1 MGSSARNEV
10 KMPAGI
16 ILILIIAFIGNRIF
30 GLYKD
35 ETTTR
40 ILEESG
46 TLKPRRPNAQT
57 GGGCYPCQ
65 IRKSTKLT
73 PYQIQ
78 FQKDR
83 AILKQMA
90 AREARVNQMTAR
102 ATRRILSKYGQEA

>member
-1 MGSSARNEV
+1 
-10 KMPAGI
+10 MPAGI

-46 TLKPRRPNAQT
+46 AIRPKKTSSRVERDGYPNQMRRSGA
-57 GGGCYPCQ
+57 
-65 IRKSTKLT
+65 KLT
-73 PYQIQ
+73 PYQVQ

-90 AREARVNQMTAR
+90 AREARVNLVTAR
-102 ATRRILSKYGQEA
+102 ATRRILSQYGLEG

>member
-1 MGSSARNEV
+1 MSG
-10 KMPAGI
+10 GI
-16 ILILIIAFIGNRIF
+16 ILIVIIAFIGNRIF

-46 TLKPRRPNAQT
+46 AIRPKKTSSRAGRDVSPDQKRR
-57 GGGCYPCQ
+57 GGA
-65 IRKSTKLT
+65 KLT

-83 AILKQMA
+83 AILKKMA
-90 AREARVNQMTAR
+90 STP
-102 ATRRILSKYGQEA
+102 YGRKLLRQYRLEV

>member
-1 MGSSARNEV
+1 
-10 KMPAGI
+10 MPAGI

-46 TLKPRRPNAQT
+46 AIRPKKTSSRVERDGYPNQLRRSSA
-57 GGGCYPCQ
+57 
-65 IRKSTKLT
+65 KLT
-73 PYQIQ
+73 PYQVQ

-83 AILKQMA
+83 AILKRMS
-90 AREARVNQMTAR
+90 AREARLNQMTSR
-102 ATRRILSKYGQEA
+102 ATRRILSKFGQEA

>member
-1 MGSSARNEV
+1 MGSSVRNEV

-40 ILEESG
+40 ILEEAG
-46 TLKPRRPNAQT
+46 AIKPRRPNARA
-57 GGGCYPCQ
+57 GGRGYPSQ
-65 IRKSTKLT
+65 VRKGQLT

-78 FQKDR
+78 FRKDR

-90 AREARVNQMTAR
+90 AREARVNRVTAR
-102 ATRRILSKYGQEA
+102 ATRRILSQYGLEG

>member
-1 MGSSARNEV
+1 
-10 KMPAGI
+10 MPAGI
-16 ILILIIAFIGNRIF
+16 ILILIIAFIGNRLL

-46 TLKPRRPNAQT
+46 AIRPRNARAGVRGYPNQVRSR
-57 GGGCYPCQ
+57 Q
-65 IRKSTKLT
+65 KLT

-83 AILKQMA
+83 AILARMA
-90 AREARVNQMTAR
+90 ARGSK
-102 ATRRILSKYGQEA
+102 RILRKYGLEG